1 MSFPVFSR
9 DGRIQNSLSLSETL
23 QKVPVFGVDLV
34 FVDPQLRDIAR
45 QWLENERESIVN
57 TSTPHSQE

>member
-1 MSFPVFSR
+1 MSFPVLAR

-34 FVDPQLRDIAR
+34 YVDPGLREAAV
-45 QWLENERESIVN
+45 QWLHQENGTIIPPAA
-57 TSTPHSQE
+57 TPQE